1 MNFFRGGGKEK
12 EGWLGGVK
20 GWRVS
25 GWGGGGGGWG
35 QGNRGDLS
43 KARSLI
49 LRSAKRSHDAGG
61 LATAVKA
68 I

>member
-1 MNFFRGGGKEK
+1 MNFFLFFNPPSFKVGRGKGRGGGS
-12 EGWLGGVK
+12 V
-20 GWRVS
+20 
-25 GWGGGGGGWG
+25 GGGE
-35 QGNRGDLS
+35 QGDLS